1 MMDRTMYEVT
11 ATRSG
16 DWWAI
21 DVPGLLGAH
30 TQARRLDQ
38 VEHMARELIGL
49 LLDVPEDSFD
59 VNVQAELV
67 DEWARLLRETREA
80 RTAAD
85 EASERA
91 QRLVRTAVVTLQ
103 GAGLSTREVG
113 QLLGV
118 THQRVQQLA
127 AHASRAGTNA
137 AKR

>member
-1 MMDRTMYEVT
+1 MMDRTTYEVK
-11 ATRSG
+11 AIRSG

-59 VNVQAELV
+59 MRIQPELD
-67 DEWARLLRETREA
+67 DEWARLLRETRDA
-80 RTAAD
+80 RTEAD
-85 EASERA
+85 AASERA
-91 QRLVRTAVVTLQ
+91 QRLVRTAIATLQ
-103 GAGLSTREVG
+103 GAGLTTREVG

-127 AHASRAGTNA
+127 AQASKAGTSSGN
-137 AKR
+137 R